1 MRHPRLIR
9 TALGCAVSG
18 LLAIAPAA
26 HAGTIRYDIAQSAAY
41 TVDNEQGIVKVTY
54 NGCVVA
60 GERQTISF
68 SMVTEASND
77 ATVGFKV
84 LKEEGEEPTSAFD
97 PATVTLTKGTVQTF
111 AVVYSFTLDDPT
123 DQRTTFRFKLDPEN
137 GAGLGEG
144 PGVLVDIPCV
154 LAAPTPS
161 GGFATVQQPGGEVTP
176 VPTSG
181 VLGSIRSGFAKG
193 NAPCIA
199 TPRSV
204 RLRAGERTRL
214 DVVISMNGQRIQ
226 NALVRVTLPGGR
238 RVRIRTG
245 VNGVSR
251 FTLRPKRSGRAVIQ
265 SDVCFGARRVTVLA
279 AGVQAQQAPARFTG

>member
-1 MRHPRLIR
+1 MRKPRQFR
-9 TALGCAVSG
+9 SVLGCVVVG
-18 LLAIAPAA
+18 MLAAAPAA
-26 HAGTIRYDIAQSAAY
+26 QAGTIRYDIAETPAY
-41 TVDNEQGIVKVTY
+41 SVDNEQGIVKVTY

-68 SMVTEASND
+68 AMVTNASND

-84 LKEEGEEPTSAFD
+84 LKEEGEEPVSAFD
-97 PATVTLTKGTVQTF
+97 PATVALTKGADQTF
-111 AVVYSFTLDDPT
+111 AVVYSFTLGTPT

-144 PGVLVDIPCV
+144 PGVMVSIPCV
-154 LAAPTPS
+154 LAAPPTT
-161 GGFATVQQPGGEVTP
+161 GGFATVEQPGGTPAP

-181 VLGSIRSGFAKG
+181 VLAGVQSGVAQG
-193 NAPCIA
+193 AARCIA

-204 RLRAGERTRL
+204 RMRAGERTRL
-214 DVVISMNGQRIQ
+214 DVVISTNGQRIR

-238 RVRIRTG
+238 QIRIRTG
-245 VNGVSR
+245 LNGISR
-251 FTLRPKRSGRAVIQ
+251 FTLRPTRSGRAVIQ

-279 AGVQAQQAPARFTG
+279 AGVQAQRAPARFTG

>member
-1 MRHPRLIR
+1 MHPRFIR
-9 TALGCAVSG
+9 AALGCAAAA
-18 LLAIAPAA
+18 LLALAPAA
-26 HAGTIRYDIAQSAAY
+26 MAGTIRYDIAESPAY
-41 TVDNEQGIVKVTY
+41 SIDNEQGIVKVTY

-68 SMVTEASND
+68 AMVTNASND

-84 LKEEGEEPTSAFD
+84 LKEEGEDPVSAFD
-97 PATVTLTKGTVQTF
+97 PATVALTKGAVQTF
-111 AVVYSFTLDDPT
+111 DVVYSFTLNAPT

-144 PGVLVDIPCV
+144 PGVMVHIPCV
-154 LAAPTPS
+154 LAAPTPT
-161 GGFATVQQPGGEVTP
+161 GGFATVQQADGTVTP

-181 VLGSIRSGFAKG
+181 VLGTVQSGVAAG

-214 DVVISMNGQRIQ
+214 DVVISTNGQRIQ

-238 RVRIRTG
+238 QIKIRTG
-245 VNGVSR
+245 LNGVSR
-251 FTLRPKRSGRAVIQ
+251 FTLRPKRGGRAVIQ

-279 AGVQAQQAPARFTG
+279 ARVQAQRAPARFTG

>member
-1 MRHPRLIR
+1 MHPRLFR
-9 TALGCAVSG
+9 TALGCAAAA
-18 LLAIAPAA
+18 LLALAPAA
-26 HAGTIRYDIAQSAAY
+26 MAGTIRYDIAESPAY
-41 TVDNEQGIVKVTY
+41 SIDNEQGIVKVTY

-68 SMVTEASND
+68 SMVTNASND

-97 PATVTLTKGTVQTF
+97 PATVTLTKNAEQTF
-111 AVVYSFTLDDPT
+111 AVVLSFTLDDPS

-144 PGVLVDIPCV
+144 PGVMVHIPCV
-154 LAAPTPS
+154 LAAPTPT
-161 GGFATVQQPGGEVTP
+161 GGFATVEQPDGQVTP

-181 VLGSIRSGFAKG
+181 VLGSVQSGFAKG

-204 RLRAGERTRL
+204 RLRAGERTRM
-214 DVVISMNGQRIQ
+214 DVVISANGQRIQ

-238 RVRIRTG
+238 QVRIRTG
-245 VNGVSR
+245 LNGVSR

-265 SDVCFGARRVTVLA
+265 SDVCFGAKRVTVLA
-279 AGVQAQQAPARFTG
+279 ARVQAQRAPARFTG